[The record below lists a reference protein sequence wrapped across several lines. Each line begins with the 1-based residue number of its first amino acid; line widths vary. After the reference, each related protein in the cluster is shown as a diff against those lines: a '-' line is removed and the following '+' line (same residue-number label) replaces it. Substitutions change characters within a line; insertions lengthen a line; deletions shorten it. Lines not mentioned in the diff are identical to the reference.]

1 MKSLRATLAA
11 IFLLMAVNVLAITG
25 TISTAGSDC
34 SVSTNCVVANL
45 GPGSGG
51 VVITVA
57 GSFTGTLQ
65 FEAAGDG
72 VTYAP
77 INATPLNST
86 TAVTSA
92 TSTGTWQV
100 NVAGLTNFRVRASAL
115 SGGTPSVSISYS
127 TASART
133 NGGGG
138 GGTYTG
144 TSPIVVSGTAISCPT
159 CGTNSLAVAG
169 SSGDIQTN
177 NGSANLGV
185 AHLNDNATTMTVTE
199 SITPLVAAAK
209 NLGTAPLP
217 FGDGYFGGAAN
228 HSFHFDTSAVAS
240 NVAVVVPNAAS
251 NTVQGIA
258 NPSDSEAVNYVGTDG
273 VQHRFTPTGTGANTT
288 LSNLGSVAL
297 NASLIPG
304 VAAAENLGTAPLP
317 FGDLFVGGAA
327 NHSFHFDTSAVASNV
342 AVAIPNHASNTVQGI
357 ANPSDTNVVNYI
369 GTDGVQNRI
378 AQSGGGGVTSIQ
390 PSNNG
395 TPYGSPLT
403 GAITINFANCIV
415 SATFTITCPAGGSGT
430 VNSGTATHLA
440 YYATSTTAVSDMGAD
455 YTFLTH
461 TLTQGTN
468 GILNI
473 TGTFN
478 VGGNT
483 MTFPGTAA
491 TLLYS
496 GGALGTPSSGSAANL
511 SSFPTL
517 NQATTGAAWTGTYT
531 PAANKVLGGATPAS
545 VTVTSSYVDNSIAL
559 TGTDINTSN
568 QVTTTHLASALPV
581 LQGGTGVTAGSASKV
596 LGGATPSYVTVT
608 SSYVDNS
615 IALTGTDINT
625 SNQVT
630 ATHLAAAL
638 PVAQGG
644 TALTSGT
651 AGKVLGGATP
661 SMVTITSS
669 YVDSSIALTAN
680 PLSQFAATTSAQLA
694 GVISDETGSGGGLVF
709 ATGPTLSNPIVGT
722 QTQLDGS
729 TKAASTLY
737 VDTAVSNAV
746 AGVNPA
752 VAVLAASTANVVG
765 TYSNGVAGI
774 GATFTV
780 TATGT
785 FTLDGI
791 AINTIGQ
798 RVLLKDQSTG
808 FQNGMYTVTIPGS
821 VGVSPIFTR
830 ALDYDT
836 PSDINSTGAIPVQSG
851 TVNTTTSWLLTSA
864 VTTVGTDALTYVKF
878 SVVPSSLVLN
888 NQANT
893 YSTGDQNFTSATNME
908 LPNTQ
913 AGAAATSTT
922 DQGGQDVTGAATGT
936 QGGKTIR
943 GADISNAAGN
953 ATNTAG
959 GVTIRGGDNANLGTG
974 GSVEAAGS
982 LTIRPGAP
990 TDGASG
996 TDSVPGYL
1004 VISQTYRKGAT
1015 YTAAGSPTGGLIGT
1029 LTGHNT
1035 ISDIS
1040 ANPYNWLGVNLPAI
1054 NTTGA
1059 NEQMMGIVT
1068 VRAHASTAFVNG
1080 DIVCTDTTNYGYV
1093 IDSGTSPCSC
1103 PSTQVGL
1110 VDLTFTA
1117 TTALITLVH
1126 QGACVPTVAASA
1138 SKMVDY
1144 IDPTTGAAHQATVTS
1159 AYVDTSICSNAACG
1173 QNTTGT
1179 AANVSGTP
1187 SLPNGTTAT
1196 SQAAGDNTTKLAT
1209 DAFVTA
1215 AIAPI
1220 GPTVNTAVSD
1230 PICEVTNTPYTCTG
1244 VSTTETYFA
1253 TKTTIPTA
1261 GTANLIDGT
1270 HHGLNLST
1278 IFDIVAAST
1287 GGSITLKLN
1296 ACTSLSSQTCS
1307 GRVTLWSGATASAVG
1322 AVTATGQLINC
1333 LLLPESTATTLNV
1346 SCVGS
1351 AVKTF
1356 APVISISSVTA
1367 SVPNTGTN
1375 WVLAWSITFGTAA
1388 QNNAAALTAQV
1399 ATLIP

>member
-11 IFLLMAVNVLAITG
+11 IFLLMAVNVLALTSG
-25 TISTAGSDC
+25 TISTSGSDC

-159 CGTNSLAVAG
+159 CGTNSLAVSG

-177 NGSANLGV
+177 NGSANLGA

-217 FGDGYFGGAAN
+217 FGDGYF
-228 HSFHFDTSAVAS
+228 
-240 NVAVVVPNAAS
+240 
-251 NTVQGIA
+251 
-258 NPSDSEAVNYVGTDG
+258 
-273 VQHRFTPTGTGANTT
+273 
-288 LSNLGSVAL
+288 
-297 NASLIPG
+297 
-304 VAAAENLGTAPLP
+304 
-317 FGDLFVGGAA
+317 GGAA

-403 GAITINFANCIV
+403 GAITINVANCIV

-630 ATHLAAAL
+630 VTHLASAL
-638 PVAQGG
+638 PAAQGG
-644 TALTSGT
+644 TAVANTASLTLGSSNQNWATLGTGIVKNTTTTGALSNPTYADVVALWSSCSGT
-651 AGKVLGGATP
+651 QYLGYDGNCH
-661 SMVTITSS
+661 
-669 YVDSSIALTAN
+669 TA
-680 PLSQFAATTSAQLA
+680 
-694 GVISDETGSGGGLVF
+694 GSGG
-709 ATGPTLSNPIVGT
+709 
-722 QTQLDGS
+722 
-729 TKAASTLY
+729 
-737 VDTAVSNAV
+737 
-746 AGVNPA
+746 
-752 VAVLAASTANVVG
+752 
-765 TYSNGVAGI
+765 
-774 GATFTV
+774 
-780 TATGT
+780 
-785 FTLDGI
+785 
-791 AINTIGQ
+791 
-798 RVLLKDQSTG
+798 
-808 FQNGMYTVTIPGS
+808 
-821 VGVSPIFTR
+821 
-830 ALDYDT
+830 
-836 PSDINSTGAIPVQSG
+836 
-851 TVNTTTSWLLTSA
+851 
-864 VTTVGTDALTYVKF
+864 
-878 SVVPSSLVLN
+878 
-888 NQANT
+888 NT
-893 YSTGDQNFTSATNME
+893 YN
-908 LPNTQ
+908 
-913 AGAAATSTT
+913 
-922 DQGGQDVTGAATGT
+922 
-936 QGGKTIR
+936 
-943 GADISNAAGN
+943 
-953 ATNTAG
+953 
-959 GVTIRGGDNANLGTG
+959 
-974 GSVEAAGS
+974 GS
-982 LTIRPGAP
+982 
-990 TDGASG
+990 
-996 TDSVPGYL
+996 
-1004 VISQTYRKGAT
+1004 
-1015 YTAAGSPTGGLIGT
+1015 
-1029 LTGHNT
+1029 
-1035 ISDIS
+1035 
-1040 ANPYNWLGVNLPAI
+1040 
-1054 NTTGA
+1054 
-1059 NEQMMGIVT
+1059 
-1068 VRAHASTAFVNG
+1068 
-1080 DIVCTDTTNYGYV
+1080 
-1093 IDSGTSPCSC
+1093 
-1103 PSTQVGL
+1103 
-1110 VDLTFTA
+1110 
-1117 TTALITLVH
+1117 
-1126 QGACVPTVAASA
+1126 
-1138 SKMVDY
+1138 
-1144 IDPTTGAAHQATVTS
+1144 
-1159 AYVDTSICSNAACG
+1159 
-1173 QNTTGT
+1173 
-1179 AANVSGTP
+1179 
-1187 SLPNGTTAT
+1187 
-1196 SQAAGDNTTKLAT
+1196 
-1209 DAFVTA
+1209 
-1215 AIAPI
+1215 
-1220 GPTVNTAVSD
+1220 
-1230 PICEVTNTPYTCTG
+1230 
-1244 VSTTETYFA
+1244 
-1253 TKTTIPTA
+1253 
-1261 GTANLIDGT
+1261 
-1270 HHGLNLST
+1270 
-1278 IFDIVAAST
+1278 
-1287 GGSITLKLN
+1287 
-1296 ACTSLSSQTCS
+1296 
-1307 GRVTLWSGATASAVG
+1307 
-1322 AVTATGQLINC
+1322 
-1333 LLLPESTATTLNV
+1333 
-1346 SCVGS
+1346 
-1351 AVKTF
+1351 
-1356 APVISISSVTA
+1356 
-1367 SVPNTGTN
+1367 
-1375 WVLAWSITFGTAA
+1375 
-1388 QNNAAALTAQV
+1388 
-1399 ATLIP
+1399 